1 VRTKIGETNTIWA
14 AKKNIN
20 PHLVLIRSQSGML
33 LRIKNLCIKNT
44 WVLPLYL
51 FMKGMGK

>member
-33 LRIKNLCIKNT
+33 LSIKNLCIKNT

-51 FMKGMGK
+51 FMEGMRK